1 MGGLGGLAESL
12 VTLPQQIAKLTDL
25 LSSLVGALDTI
36 SEVATSAG
44 VRPFT
49 KKG

>member
-12 VTLPQQIAKLTDL
+12 ATLPQQIARLTDL
-25 LSSLVGALDTI
+25 LATLVSSLDAI
-36 SEVATSAG
+36 SDVAASAG
-44 VRPFT
+44 VRPPA